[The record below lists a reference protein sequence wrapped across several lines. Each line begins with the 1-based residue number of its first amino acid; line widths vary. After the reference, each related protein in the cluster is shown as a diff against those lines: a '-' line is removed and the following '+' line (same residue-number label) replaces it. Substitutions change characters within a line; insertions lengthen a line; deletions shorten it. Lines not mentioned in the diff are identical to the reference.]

1 MCIYSHT
8 CIWPCEPYLLRE
20 SVGVYLRRKL
30 TYGDVSGKTKS
41 IPLYDERFV
50 HYGNDKAQ
58 HVLNIFYKQV

>member
-1 MCIYSHT
+1 MLK
-8 CIWPCEPYLLRE
+8 E
-20 SVGVYLRRKL
+20 L
-30 TYGDVSGKTKS
+30 TYGDDTGKTKS

>member
-1 MCIYSHT
+1 M
-8 CIWPCEPYLLRE
+8 
-20 SVGVYLRRKL
+20 L
-30 TYGDVSGKTKS
+30 TYAKHVSGKTKS